1 MSYEKVFSYSNNNNI
16 MNSTDLLLGSNDYSD
31 NDVLKSNFAN
41 KSGPSFSF
49 EQLPT
54 AYFAENQS
62 SKLLRKQLVK
72 REIARTD
79 MDTNDDNGGINILE
93 KYFFSDENMELI
105 NKQLILRV
113 YEKSNKQFLITK
125 QKKEDLLIVMRYV
138 FIEYGRNLPY
148 DIKGQIKDLNCR
160 VVSEILP
167 NVMTNADQKI
177 GYLRDIN
184 TQPIGPPLP
193 ISIGRVGRT
202 LPSTSNII
210 HFK

>member
-16 MNSTDLLLGSNDYSD
+16 MNSTDILLGSNDYSD

-93 KYFFSDENMELI
+93 KYFLTKVAACGSLLDKISLAIWRTNSSNNMP
-105 NKQLILRV
+105 V
-113 YEKSNKQFLITK
+113 FLYL
-125 QKKEDLLIVMRYV
+125 E
-138 FIEYGRNLPY
+138 FFNL
-148 DIKGQIKDLNCR
+148 DM
-160 VVSEILP
+160 S
-167 NVMTNADQKI
+167 
-177 GYLRDIN
+177 
-184 TQPIGPPLP
+184 
-193 ISIGRVGRT
+193 
-202 LPSTSNII
+202 
-210 HFK
+210 